1 MNVCFRP
8 LVLNSKG
15 KGRRW
20 LSIYALRVGKLSAET
35 LDGDRENWLPG
46 CISDI
51 RSENTVLKQ
60 WSRTKKESTQRLYF
74 FANPLDFFWILTNHA
89 SHVFFSLVQKFG
101 KLNFTCSESC
111 FLPLHRINLIIH
123 FSQIKCAQCSHLR
136 TSCKSLWLV
145 YTPVYSSCRVLSP
158 VLARWRRA
166 ITPFKELFSW
176 KLPRVY
182 ADYFPQST

>member
-1 MNVCFRP
+1 MAFYLCSACWKAQSRNTRWRQRKLTPRLHFRHQVWEYSVC
-8 LVLNSKG
+8 NIG
-15 KGRRW
+15 HAQE
-20 LSIYALRVGKLSAET
+20 SIY
-35 LDGDRENWLPG
+35 
-46 CISDI
+46 C
-51 RSENTVLKQ
+51 
-60 WSRTKKESTQRLYF
+60 LYF
-74 FANPLDFFWILTNHA
+74 FANPLEFFWIHA
-89 SHVFFSLVQKFG
+89 PQRFFLEASLVRKFG

-111 FLPLHRINLIIH
+111 ILPLHRINLIIH
-123 FSQIKCAQCSHLR
+123 FSQIKCALCSHLR